1 MSGLSSPRRC
11 RSNSMVSWVTAPPS
25 PRSFT
30 STMSPGTMRN
40 IKNTSTA
47 TPSSVGIV
55 SRTRFMVYRSI
66 GVAPAA
72 RLCAGPRRRS
82 LGVQPN
88 IAEILAEVVT
98 RRHAPAHYGLLS
110 RHHAVP
116 PQQRLLVGLL
126 EQTFLEGLDQR
137 LALFRIQFAH
147 LGVIELVELRSEER
161 RVGKECRSRW

>member
-1 MSGLSSPRRC
+1 MSGLSSPSRR
-11 RSNSMVSWVTAPPS
+11 RSISMVSWVTAPPS

-66 GVAPAA
+66 GMAPAA
-72 RLCAGPRRRS
+72 RLCTGPRQRS

-98 RRHAPAHYGLLS
+98 RRHAPAHYGLLG
-110 RHHAVP
+110 RYHAVP
-116 PQQRLLVGLL
+116 PQPRLLVGLF
-126 EQTFLEGLDQR
+126 EQPFLEGLDQR
-137 LALFRIQFAH
+137 LALLLIEFAH
-147 LGVIELVELRSEER
+147 LRVIELIELRILRARAVVR
-161 RVGKECRSRW
+161 RTVN